1 MTALAAEHM
10 PAGSAVINISSKAAM
25 YPSPSTVVYAA
36 AKAGLNV
43 LTKAAGQEFGP
54 RGIRV
59 NCIVCGTFHT
69 DSLHKSMPTEE
80 IRQAMASSVSVGR
93 IASSDEIVGTALY
106 LASDSQFVSQRR
118 ADRSGRRVNM
128 DTLEDKVV
136 VITGGA
142 SGIGLAL
149 ARAVTIR
156 GAHVAIADVQQSALD
171 AARDSGE
178 LPADTL
184 AVRTDVSDPASVAA
198 LRDAVLEQ
206 HGRVDVLCNNAGVS
220 TYNLLADQ
228 TLDDWRWVL
237 GVNLWGVIHGIDAFL
252 PVLRSQGTPAHI
264 VNTASVAG
272 LISGIPFIGPYAV
285 SKVGVVAISETLR
298 QELTTHR

>member
-1 MTALAAEHM
+1 
-10 PAGSAVINISSKAAM
+10 
-25 YPSPSTVVYAA
+25 
-36 AKAGLNV
+36 
-43 LTKAAGQEFGP
+43 
-54 RGIRV
+54 
-59 NCIVCGTFHT
+59 
-69 DSLHKSMPTEE
+69 
-80 IRQAMASSVSVGR
+80 
-93 IASSDEIVGTALY
+93 
-106 LASDSQFVSQRR
+106 
-118 ADRSGRRVNM
+118 M
-128 DTLEDKVV
+128 DTLNDKVV

-149 ARAVTIR
+149 ARAVAMR
-156 GAHVAIADVQQSALD
+156 GAHVAIADVQQTALD

-184 AVRTDVSDPASVAA
+184 AVRTDVSEPASVAD
-198 LRDAVLEQ
+198 LRDAVLDR

-220 TYNLLADQ
+220 TYNMLSDQ

-237 GVNLWGVIHGIDAFL
+237 GVNLRGVIHGIDAFL
-252 PVLRSQGTPAHI
+252 PVLKSQGTPAHI

-298 QELTTHR
+298 QELAITGEPIGVSVVCPSATDTNVMEADRNRLAGWGRSGERRTPRTGGSASSPGSPGPMGFRLRSSPTRSSTRS